1 MKLDEKKEEEAV
13 KEPSMDF
20 EDEDEYVPKD
30 EPQKEEVV
38 KPKEKSKEDVKEP

>member
-1 MKLDEKKEEEAV
+1 
-13 KEPSMDF
+13 MDF

-38 KPKEKSKEDVKEP
+38 KPKEKAKGDENKP